1 MLGAHS
7 ALTWA
12 SETRVLPQAASPR
25 WCRSR
30 FTATRRCPR
39 SCSRSSLRLSL
50 SSGGVFYESCSCSSL
65 PPRITVAEADRARH
79 AETVRGARVAA
90 LCSTSLLPPERCPY
104 PVCFGFGGNR
114 SLSSICPF
122 SRPEF
127 NSWSWRGRCV
137 LQLATSARPL
147 WPAPAEEGEG
157 FDLATVHGSTSS
169 SSRS

>member
-114 SLSSICPF
+114 SLRSICPC
-122 SRPEF
+122 SRPD
-127 NSWSWRGRCV
+127 SIRGHYSGTGGTGGRCV
-137 LQLATSARPL
+137 LHLATLRARCGLRPRKKGT
-147 WPAPAEEGEG
+147 A
-157 FDLATVHGSTSS
+157 HGSSSS